1 MSGDDQETPP
11 PTNRMVVAVLA
22 LMGLFIA
29 FYLTAHA
36 LGWTGPLRCGIGS
49 CETVQ
54 SSEWAT
60 LGPIPVAAIGL
71 VGYLALLVLAV
82 VGIQPA
88 WRGSG
93 LVGGLL
99 LLGSTLA
106 LAYSAFLT
114 YLEAFVIRAWC
125 QWCVT
130 SAILVTI
137 IFLASLPEARRMGGG
152 KKS

>member
-1 MSGDDQETPP
+1 
-11 PTNRMVVAVLA
+11 MVVAVLA